1 MVNNSLPKIS
11 YLTILDKVML
21 LCFAAIFFVGLE
33 SFAVY
38 LLSKYGGDKNAD
50 EDDVD
55 GGGRSIDMHM
65 RYVYPLVF
73 VACQARVAWGAVA
86 TRARLIGD
94 PAAQWALVTDSG
106 DSKLKPMPGEDNDRG
121 GGDAGSGEGNMDK
134 EDEVKGAEKRDDDGA
149 AASAGGEDQKKRAEE
164 ESKKKALLLG
174 GTLAITSPAT
184 KAPASAA
191 SSSSSSGGAQA
202 RRTSHFTH
210 VLTGSTEAAQRQK
223 LNRQRREQ
231 EEDRTDDDNAGSK
244 KTAPGVQI

>member
-94 PAAQWALVTDSG
+94 GRGAVGAGNDWLEAQA
-106 DSKLKPMPGEDNDRG
+106 
-121 GGDAGSGEGNMDK
+121 DAGRGQ
-134 EDEVKGAEKRDDDGA
+134 R
-149 AASAGGEDQKKRAEE
+149 
-164 ESKKKALLLG
+164 
-174 GTLAITSPAT
+174 P
-184 KAPASAA
+184 
-191 SSSSSSGGAQA
+191 
-202 RRTSHFTH
+202 RR
-210 VLTGSTEAAQRQK
+210 R
-223 LNRQRREQ
+223 
-231 EEDRTDDDNAGSK
+231 
-244 KTAPGVQI
+244 

>member
-1 MVNNSLPKIS
+1 M
-11 YLTILDKVML
+11 
-21 LCFAAIFFVGLE
+21 G
-33 SFAVY
+33 AVEA
-38 LLSKYGGDKNAD
+38 STCICATCI
-50 EDDVD
+50 
-55 GGGRSIDMHM
+55 RS
-65 RYVYPLVF
+65 F
-73 VACQARVAWGAVA
+73 VACQARVAWAAVA

-202 RRTSHFTH
+202 RRMSHLTH
-210 VLTGSTEAAQRQK
+210 VLTGSTEAAQRHAQSPEASRK
-223 LNRQRREQ
+223 RTERTTTTRDLKDGARRSDLRFDIYGGRCIMTVLQTKDVTPSQRRA
-231 EEDRTDDDNAGSK
+231 R
-244 KTAPGVQI
+244 KTS